1 MPRWTIVGLNKQTL
15 GHVHGKNKGAA
26 LQAAVDQ
33 GLVTG
38 KKKIGSAVALPAPA
52 VPPVITIT
60 DIETSFFLAS
70 AILTAQIG

>member
-1 MPRWTIVGLNKQTL
+1 MPRWTIIGLNKQTL

-38 KKKIGSAVALPAPA
+38 KKKIGSAVALPEDDPYEQSFE
-52 VPPVITIT
+52 
-60 DIETSFFLAS
+60 DIYGPSKPRNVQRT
-70 AILTAQIG
+70 

>member
-26 LQAAVDQ
+26 LQAAVDN

-38 KKKIGSAVALPAPA
+38 KKKIGSAVALPEDDPYEQSFEDIYGAPA
-52 VPPVITIT
+52 KRESRRAVVP
-60 DIETSFFLAS
+60 DA
-70 AILTAQIG
+70 

>member
-1 MPRWTIVGLNKQTL
+1 MPRWTIVGLNKKTL

-38 KKKIGSAVALPAPA
+38 RKKIGNAVALPEDDPYEQSFEDIYGAPA
-52 VPPVITIT
+52 KRESRRAVVP
-60 DIETSFFLAS
+60 DA
-70 AILTAQIG
+70 